1 MDKMQIRY
9 CELEVYSQ
17 RLIKNLLS
25 QERMIKSTLN
35 PYRQIHGNL
44 PIRVKI
50 KFPVDAF
57 LNPRQDFVK
66 IKDIV
71 NEKLKSNDTGLAE
84 YSKTYGRAGYDII
97 QKMCQIR
104 LCYSNDRK

>member
-17 RLIKNLLS
+17 RLIKNLHS
-25 QERMIKSTLN
+25 QERMIKSTHKGDWS
-35 PYRQIHGNL
+35 I
-44 PIRVKI
+44 
-50 KFPVDAF
+50 

-71 NEKLKSNDTGLAE
+71 NEKLKINDTGLAE

-104 LCYSNDRK
+104 LCYSYGTTSSDRKSTGSGSFE

>member
-17 RLIKNLLS
+17 RLIKNLHS
-25 QERMIKSTLN
+25 QERMIQSTLKGDWS
-35 PYRQIHGNL
+35 I
-44 PIRVKI
+44 
-50 KFPVDAF
+50 
-57 LNPRQDFVK
+57 LNPQQDFVK

-104 LCYSNDRK
+104 LCYSYGTSSSDLSRKSTGSGSFE

>member
-17 RLIKNLLS
+17 RLIKNLHS
-25 QERMIKSTLN
+25 QERMRKSTLGLKDEWA
-35 PYRQIHGNL
+35 I
-44 PIRVKI
+44 
-50 KFPVDAF
+50 

-71 NEKLKSNDTGLAE
+71 NEKLKINDTGLAE

-104 LCYSNDRK
+104 LCYSYGTSSSDLSRKSTGSGSFE